1 MRVQSKGFAIF
12 SKDGHF
18 KPHDFSRHAV
28 GPKDVL
34 IDILYAGICHSDIHS
49 AYSEWKEGIYPMIP
63 GHEIAGVI
71 KEIGKEVKNLKWVMW
86 WGLAVLSIHAKPV
99 SHAKNTRSNF
109 ALKRYSL
116 MIVWIISMTMNPT
129 WADTLITL

>member
-1 MRVQSKGFAIF
+1 MHQSQRLDERLRPDKYKGFAIF

-49 AYSEWKEGIYPMIP
+49 AYSEWKEGIYPMVP

-71 KEIGKEVKNLKWVMW
+71 KEVGKEVKKDWLNS
-86 WGLAVLSIHAKPV
+86 LAVWL
-99 SHAKNTRSNF
+99 
-109 ALKRYSL
+109 
-116 MIVWIISMTMNPT
+116 
-129 WADTLITL
+129 